1 MESAAW
7 ARGIAENLWGVLDAL
22 RRHMGM
28 TTPPYYLI
36 TIIKQTLPK
45 CKFWRGLFKKC
56 LIMD

>member
-28 TTPPYYLI
+28 TTPPYHLI